1 MPPLYLASGSPRRRE
16 LLTQIGVPFNVVS
29 APIDE
34 TPLPSESASAYV
46 ERLARAKA
54 AAGLASLKDPV
65 QGLRG
70 HARSHR
76 SDAVP
81 EGGAAPVGAGMPAKG
96 STAALEEAVVLGAD
110 TAVVLDGRILGKPE
124 NREDALAML
133 AELSGREHQVLTAV
147 ALSDGQRVHSLC
159 VTSKVRFRVISADEA
174 QRYWASGEPADKA
187 GGYAIQGLGA
197 VFVTELSG
205 SYSAVVGLPLSETAE
220 LLGQFGIAC
229 WQSPVHTPEVTNPR

>member
-1 MPPLYLASGSPRRRE
+1 MNPLYLASGSPRRRE
-16 LLTQIGVPFNVVS
+16 LLTQIGVPFSVVS

-34 TPLPSESASAYV
+34 TPLPNESAPAYV

-54 AAGLASLKDPV
+54 AAGLASLEPPV
-65 QGLRG
+65 QAVRG
-70 HARSHR
+70 HACSHR
-76 SDAVP
+76 YSAD
-81 EGGAAPVGAGMPAKG
+81 PVGAGVPAKAPKG
-96 STAALEEAVVLGAD
+96 PAVVLGAD

-133 AELSGREHQVLTAV
+133 ADLSGREHQVLTAV
-147 ALSDGQRVHSLC
+147 AVSDGQRVHSLC

-197 VFVTELSG
+197 VFVTGLSG

-229 WQSPVHTPEVTNPR
+229 WQSPAHTPEVTNQR

>member
-1 MPPLYLASGSPRRRE
+1 MNPLYLASGSPRRRE
-16 LLTQIGVPFNVVS
+16 LLAQIGVPFSVVS

-34 TPLPSESASAYV
+34 TPLPNESAPAYV

-54 AAGLASLKDPV
+54 AAGLACL
-65 QGLRG
+65 
-70 HARSHR
+70 
-76 SDAVP
+76 
-81 EGGAAPVGAGMPAKG
+81 EGP
-96 STAALEEAVVLGAD
+96 AVVLGAD
-110 TAVVLDGRILGKPE
+110 TALVLDGRILGKPE

-133 AELSGREHQVLTAV
+133 ADLSGREHQVLTAV

-159 VTSKVRFRVISADEA
+159 VTSKVRFRAISAEEA

-197 VFVTELSG
+197 VFVTGLSG

-229 WQSPVHTPEVTNPR
+229 WQSPAHTPEVTNQR